1 MATASGLAE
10 ATYQRLSTLQ
20 DRINVFDG
28 YAPTGAGETYAV
40 FYPESGGASSNR
52 HGGTFDSLGWG
63 CYLVCAGRTRTQ
75 VLVAVDLVRG
85 CLLGFSPD
93 PSPAAEGLRE
103 TELGSTMQRDPNG
116 GLFSLTLRYTL
127 TTTRS

>member
-10 ATYQRLSTLQ
+10 ATYERLSTLQ

-40 FYPESGGASSNR
+40 FYPESGGASSTR
-52 HGGTFDSLGWG
+52 QGGTFDSLGWG
-63 CYLVCAGRTRTQ
+63 CYLICAGRTRTQ
-75 VLVAVDLVRG
+75 VLAAVDLVRA
-85 CLLGFSPD
+85 CLLAFSPD

-103 TELGSTMQRDPNG
+103 VELGSTMQRDPNG
-116 GLFSLTLRYTL
+116 GLFSLTLRYIL